1 LREKIDMD
9 LKELTWKVENLAKKA
24 GAFIRQEQKSFRL
37 EKVEHKG
44 FNDLVSYVD
53 KNAEEI
59 IVTEL
64 SSLLPEAGFISE
76 EGTGNDREGKYTWIV
91 DPLDGTTNFVHG
103 IPMYSVSIAL
113 HDEEGLLLG
122 VVYEINLDECYSA
135 YKGGGSTCNGNSIQ
149 VSAPK
154 FLAESLI
161 ATGFP
166 YDDEGKIDQ
175 YLGLLKHLIQNSHGL
190 RRLGSAAVDL
200 CYVACGRVEGYLEY
214 NLKPYDVAAGIII
227 VQEAGGNVT
236 DFKGGNDYIFGGKIL
251 ATNGTIHAELE
262 SIISA
267 KFRSF
272 K

>member
-1 LREKIDMD
+1 MD
-9 LKELTWKVENLAKKA
+9 LKELTGKVETLAKKA
-24 GAFIRQEQKSFRL
+24 GAFIRQEQKSFKL
-37 EKVEHKG
+37 DKVEHKG

-53 KNAEEI
+53 KYAEEI

-64 SSLLPEAGFISE
+64 SSILPEAGFITE
-76 EGTGNDREGKYTWIV
+76 EGTRNDRDGRYTWIV

-103 IPMYSVSIAL
+103 VPVYSVSIAL
-113 HDEEGLLLG
+113 QDEEEMLLG
-122 VVYEINLDECYSA
+122 VVYEINLDECFSA
-135 YKGGGSTCNGNSIQ
+135 YRGGGSTCNGNPIQ

-166 YDDEGKIDQ
+166 YDDGGKIDQ
-175 YLGLLKHLIQNSHGL
+175 YLGLLKYLIQNSHGL

-200 CYVACGRVEGYLEY
+200 CYVASGRIEGYLEY

-227 VQEAGGNVT
+227 VHEAGGNVT
-236 DFKGGNDYIFGGKIL
+236 DFRGGNDYIFGGEIL
-251 ATNGTIHAELE
+251 ATNGPIHKELE
-262 SIISA
+262 SVIST